1 MTKTAEASYEFCHL
15 CGEITIGDE
24 QHDCT
29 PFRYGD
35 PQMVQLVR
43 ITDVLVKMGETLER
57 TLSRMQNIS
66 YQLAKLTEIVEH
78 EK

>member
-1 MTKTAEASYEFCHL
+1 MTETAEASYEFCAL

-24 QHDCT
+24 QHICT

-43 ITDVLVKMGETLER
+43 ITDVLERISGQLE
-57 TLSRMQNIS
+57 
-66 YQLAKLTEIVEH
+66 KLIVIVEH
-78 EK
+78 EST

>member
-43 ITDVLVKMGETLER
+43 ITDVLER
-57 TLSRMQNIS
+57 IS
-66 YQLAKLTEIVEH
+66 GQLAKLIVIVEH
-78 EK
+78 E